1 METAPPWE
9 DDYWEL
15 CNDDGFV
22 YKRRKRRSLNDPPL
36 PRAQTGPD
44 PEADE
49 LNRRD
54 RKRKALSKLKARY
67 QTEIAQWE
75 YLSNTLCAMEDTTR
89 HLQLQRGRTASS
101 EMSPPVE
108 ALPGMEEPACGLL
121 LDDLLLQ
128 VEAQEAIIINACNLC
143 DIAEAMCNA
152 HEEEANQSLIEL
164 PIWALP
170 ASPRELLA
178 SLCDQ

>member
-22 YKRRKRRSLNDPPL
+22 YKRRKRRSLDDPPL
-36 PRAQTGPD
+36 PRAETGPD

-54 RKRKALSKLKARY
+54 RKRKTLSKLKARY

-101 EMSPPVE
+101 GMSPPVE

-128 VEAQEAIIINACNLC
+128 VNFCWVWENVRRGR
-143 DIAEAMCNA
+143 
-152 HEEEANQSLIEL
+152 SLGFGVGDFRNG
-164 PIWALP
+164 ALVGQNV
-170 ASPRELLA
+170 
-178 SLCDQ
+178 C